1 MPGASTEK
9 IRSLGSAIAWR
20 TTAPGPVVFTNGV
33 FDLLHVGHVAL
44 LEHARSLGRVAGGGR
59 QHRTHRCEPS
69 ARVPVAR
76 SLPQDERARLVAA
89 LGCVDCVVLFDEP
102 TPIEVITRWNPM
114 SWSRAADYTAQTVVG
129 ADLVRQRGGRVEIVP
144 LVPELSTT
152 RLLERLRAS
161 S

>member
-1 MPGASTEK
+1 MPGASTEN

-33 FDLLHVGHVAL
+33 FDLLHIGHVAL
-44 LEHARSLGRVAGGGR
+44 LEHARSLGESLVVAVNSDTSVRTLGKGAGR
-59 QHRTHRCEPS
+59 PF
-69 ARVPVAR
+69 V
-76 SLPQDERARLVAA
+76 PQDERARLVAA
-89 LGCVDCVVLFDEP
+89 LGCVDCVVLFEQP
-102 TPIEVITRWNPM
+102 TPIEVITALEPDVLVKG
-114 SWSRAADYTAQTVVG
+114 ADYTAQTVVG

-152 RLLERLRAS
+152 RLLERLRVS